1 MTISREE
8 HPAHAM
14 RRGLAKMQF
23 PAHPFAARPSPDA
36 TVGKG
41 ATKGMAKKRKKNHP
55 DAVPVLKKLKIDSG
69 DPGEVLSSQVSYQ
82 GPLFRVLTDRL
93 REPTGKEVT
102 RDIIRHN
109 GSVVVLALE
118 KSKNKKDPLVL
129 VERQFRHAAQQYLYE
144 LPAGTI
150 DPGEDHL
157 AAAKR
162 ELLEETGYQAKKWTK
177 VLRYFASPG
186 FLGEWMQIFLA
197 EGLTAGQAAPE
208 EDESLELQF
217 VPLSELLRLIG
228 AGKIV
233 DGKTII
239 SISFYAL
246 YLRRRK
252 K

>member
-1 MTISREE
+1 
-8 HPAHAM
+8 
-14 RRGLAKMQF
+14 
-23 PAHPFAARPSPDA
+23 
-36 TVGKG
+36 
-41 ATKGMAKKRKKNHP
+41 MAKKRKKNDPH
-55 DAVPVLKKLKIDSG
+55 AVRVLKKLKID
-69 DPGEVLSSQVSYQ
+69 PGEPGEILSQRVSYE
-82 GPLFRVLTDRL
+82 GPIFRVVTDRL
-93 REPTGKEVT
+93 REPTGKDVT

-109 GSVVVLALE
+109 GSVVILALE
-118 KSKNKKDPLVL
+118 KSKSKKDPLVL

-177 VLRYFASPG
+177 LLRYFASPG

-197 EGLTAGQAAPE
+197 EGLTPGQAAPE

-228 AGKIV
+228 DGKIL
-233 DGKTII
+233 DGKTIV
-239 SISFYAL
+239 SIGYYAL
-246 YLRRRK
+246 FLRRGK

>member
-1 MTISREE
+1 
-8 HPAHAM
+8 
-14 RRGLAKMQF
+14 
-23 PAHPFAARPSPDA
+23 
-36 TVGKG
+36 
-41 ATKGMAKKRKKNHP
+41 MAKSRKKNDP
-55 DAVPVLKKLKIDSG
+55 NAVPVCKKLKIDPG
-69 DPGEVLSSQVSYQ
+69 KPGEVLSSRVSYE

-109 GSVVVLALE
+109 GSVVILALE
-118 KSKNKKDPLVL
+118 KSKRRRDPLVL

-144 LPAGTI
+144 MPAGTI
-150 DPGEDHL
+150 DPGEDPL

-197 EGLTAGQAAPE
+197 EGLTPGPAAPE
-208 EDESLELQF
+208 DDESLELQF
-217 VPLSELLRLIG
+217 VPLSELLRLVGEGRIR
-228 AGKIV
+228 

-246 YLRRRK
+246 YLRPGK